1 VRAEEKELEGPELER
16 EERTHE
22 PAEHEVEELPELG
35 GEELRD
41 IELPHRSTLFEA
53 LRLVL
58 AGEEVRID
66 MLYLPQRETRA
77 LEALQ
82 AAVTGHDSVGEF
94 VFADDRRALL
104 EQALAV
110 LQQNVTHGEPEQL
123 AELHAKFDEL
133 TAQVGELRARLLSLE
148 DAQEDI
154 LEDKV
159 RWVAEAAADGGDK
172 PKPGPPEDAALEGP
186 ERPAPPKP
194 ASTLEGPERPAPPK
208 PVSTLEGPERPAPP
222 KPASTLHGDPP
233 AESPRPPSEL
243 AAESAAPAAEA
254 KPPWWRRLL
263 G

>member
-22 PAEHEVEELPELG
+22 PTAHEEEELPELG

-41 IELPHRSTLFEA
+41 VAPPHRSTLFEA
-53 LRLVL
+53 LRLVI
-58 AGEEVRID
+58 AGEEVRVD

-82 AAVTGHDSVGEF
+82 AAVTGRDSVGEF
-94 VFADDRRALL
+94 VFAEDRRALL

-133 TAQVGELRARLLSLE
+133 AEQVGELRGRLLKLE

-154 LEDKV
+154 IED
-159 RWVAEAAADGGDK
+159 RLWRVAEAAADRGDK
-172 PKPGPPEDAALEGP
+172 PKPEPEPGSPEDAALDGP
-186 ERPAPPKP
+186 ERPAEPRPP
-194 ASTLEGPERPAPPK
+194 SSLY
-208 PVSTLEGPERPAPP
+208 
-222 KPASTLHGDPP
+222 GDPP
-233 AESPRPPSEL
+233 AEPPRPPSEL
-243 AAESAAPAAEA
+243 AAESAAAEA
-254 KPPWWRRLL
+254 AARPPWWRRLL